1 MRSSRTA
8 KIGDVLQLQRRWI
21 EIDPVSEYV
30 QIGVR
35 SFGKGIFHYESKSG
49 TELGR
54 MRFLEVHPG
63 DLVVS
68 NIKAWE
74 GAVGVATEKESG
86 CIGTNRMLTYV
97 AIDNSVVDVNYVR
110 YFLLTHR
117 GLELLAKAS
126 PGSADRNRTLGID
139 RFEALEIPL
148 PDLDEQ
154 RRIAAKLDALLERS
168 RQVQRLHETAVA
180 LSRASSN
187 ALVVENAPRVPI
199 GDLVRQ
205 VKRVVPVE
213 PTERYRLLGM
223 RWYAD
228 GLFLKDVKPGIEI
241 SAKHLYQVVVGDFV
255 YNRLFAW
262 KGSFGIAREQH
273 DGAFVS
279 GEFPCFEV
287 AADRILPEYL
297 LAIFTKPKTWEA
309 VLGNSRGSTPTSR
322 NRLREEQFLEMSV
335 PVPSLEVQQQIVRR
349 IRRLQDAVRVQRR
362 REPELLAL
370 EPSIL
375 NHAFNGQI

>member
-1 MRSSRTA
+1 M
-8 KIGDVLQLQRRWI
+8 KYPKVPLGEVLELDLDQV
-21 EIDPVSEYV
+21 EVEPFATYPMA
-30 QIGVR
+30 GVY
-35 SFGKGIFHYESKSG
+35 SFGKGLFAREPIRG
-49 TELGR
+49 TETSYKKLTRLHEGQFVYSR
-54 MRFLEVHPG
+54 LF
-63 DLVVS
+63 
-68 NIKAWE
+68 AWE
-74 GAVGVATEKESG
+74 GAAAVVIPEFDGRFVSHEFPTFRIDPNRATPGYMKHIARWPEFHKSLAG
-86 CIGTNRMLTYV
+86 ST
-97 AIDNSVVDVNYVR
+97 
-110 YFLLTHR
+110 R
-117 GLELLAKAS
+117 GLGLRRQRVHPEQLLA
-126 PGSADRNRTLGID
+126 I
-139 RFEALEIPL
+139 EIPL

-154 RRIAAKLDALLERS
+154 RRIATMLDALIEKS
-168 RQVQRLHETAVA
+168 RRVQRLHETAVA

-213 PTERYRLLGM
+213 PTEQYRLLGM

-228 GLFLKDVKPGIEI
+228 GLFLKDIKPGIEI
-241 SAKHLYQVVVGDFV
+241 SAKHLYRVETGDFI

-262 KGSFGIAREQH
+262 KGSFGIAQEQH

-322 NRLREEQFLEMSV
+322 NRLREEQFLEMLV
-335 PVPSLEVQQQIVRR
+335 PVPSLEAQRRIVRR
-349 IRRLQDAVRVQRR
+349 IRRLEDAAQAQRR
-362 REPELLAL
+362 REPELSAL